1 MQTLSFTPSQCGIT
15 KSASFR
21 LDVGAALRRDSG
33 NPSRCKAAPTV
44 SGPAFG
50 RIISVL
56 TLGCAFFAVGS
67 LPAAE
72 PANDGT
78 AALRAALRDKTQQ
91 LATVQSDLATLQAG
105 QAALENEK
113 KALLTKFEAIN
124 KQMQADKAAND
135 KSTANLTAQLEK
147 LKQQYVQ
154 QSADLEK
161 TKAEGEKAA
170 QAARLAE
177 AQGAKLAKEAIVQE
191 RRAADMEA
199 KNLALFLVA
208 NEILTRY
215 EEFSLGNAIR
225 AKEPFVG
232 NTRTKLE
239 NLVQAYQD
247 KILDQRVKP

>member
-1 MQTLSFTPSQCGIT
+1 MKKNAYINFGFLS
-15 KSASFR
+15 
-21 LDVGAALRRDSG
+21 LLV
-33 NPSRCKAAPTV
+33 
-44 SGPAFG
+44 
-50 RIISVL
+50 
-56 TLGCAFFAVGS
+56 AVA

-78 AALRAALRDKTQQ
+78 ATLRAALRDKTQQ
-91 LATVQSDLATLQAG
+91 LATIQSDLATLQAG
-105 QAALENEK
+105 QAAMAEEK
-113 KALLTKFEAIN
+113 KALIEKYETLK
-124 KQMQADKAAND
+124 KQIVADRMVSD
-135 KSTANLTAQLEK
+135 KSAAVLTTQLEK
-147 LKQQYVQ
+147 QKQQAAQ
-154 QSADLEK
+154 LSEALEK
-161 TKAEGEKAA
+161 AKAEGEKAA
-170 QAARLAE
+170 QAAHQAE
-177 AQGAKLAKEAIVQE
+177 AQGVKLAKEAIVQE